1 MPDTMLSELKEII
14 IYTDGACS
22 GNPGPGGYGCVLRYD
37 KNRRELSGGFRKTT
51 NNRMEIIAAVKGLE
65 SLKYPCR
72 VKLYS
77 DSKYLVN
84 AIEKGWAKRW
94 KANNWMRTKTEQAK
108 NPDLWEKMLNLCE
121 IHQMKFIW
129 VKGHASNE
137 ENNRCDELAV
147 EATTGSE
154 LPIDAGYEDE
164 PKVKNS
170 QLELF

>member
-1 MPDTMLSELKEII
+1 LKEIV

-22 GNPGPGGYGCVLRYD
+22 GNPGPGGYGCVLRYN
-37 KNRRELSGGFRKTT
+37 KIRRELSGGFRKTT
-51 NNRMEIIAAVKGLE
+51 NNRMEIIAAVKALE
-65 SLKYPCR
+65 SLKYPCK

-84 AIEKGWAKRW
+84 AIEKNWAKRW
-94 KANNWMRTKTEQAK
+94 KANNWMRTKSDKAK
-108 NPDLWEKMLNLCE
+108 NHDLWEKMLTLCG
-121 IHQMKFIW
+121 IHQMEFIW

-147 EATTGSE
+147 EAVSGAD
-154 LPIDAGYEDE
+154 LPLDEGYEDE
-164 PKVKNS
+164 ANREEP

>member
-1 MPDTMLSELKEII
+1 MKEIT

-22 GNPGPGGYGCVLRYD
+22 GNPGPGGYGCVLRYN
-37 KNRRELSGGFRKTT
+37 KNRKELSGGFRKTT
-51 NNRMEIIAAVKGLE
+51 NNRMEITAAIKALE

-72 VKLYS
+72 IKLYS

-84 AIEKGWAKRW
+84 AITKSWAKRW
-94 KANNWMRTKTEQAK
+94 KAQNWMRTRTEKAK
-108 NPDLWEKMLNLCE
+108 NPDLWEKLLALCE
-121 IHQMKFIW
+121 VHEVEFIW

-147 EATTGSE
+147 KVYSE
-154 LPIDAGYEDE
+154 SGLPPDRGYETALE
-164 PKVKNS
+164 TEEN

>member
-1 MPDTMLSELKEII
+1 MFELKEIV

-22 GNPGPGGYGCVLRYD
+22 GNPGPGGYGCVLRYN
-37 KNRRELSGGFRKTT
+37 KNRRELSGGFCKTT
-51 NNRMEIIAAVKGLE
+51 NNRMEIFAALKALDT
-65 SLKYPCR
+65 LKYPCK

-94 KANNWMRTKTEQAK
+94 KAQNWMRTRTERAK
-108 NPDLWEKMLNLCE
+108 NHDLWKKMLSLCD
-121 IHQMKFIW
+121 IHQIEFIW

-147 EATTGSE
+147 EACSKPD
-154 LPIDAGYEDE
+154 LPIDTGYEE
-164 PKVKNS
+164 ETRVEEN